1 MIDST
6 DIRQWQTVLVY
17 GLGVSGR
24 AAVSLALARGQN
36 VVVVDDDPDVEA
48 GGLPGEVE
56 VVAGAADLPA
66 EVDGLV
72 VSPGVP
78 ADAPLI
84 RRAATLGLPVV
95 AEVEFAYQWSDSG
108 TFVGITGSN
117 GKSTTTALAGEI
129 LALAGERVAVCGN
142 FGVALSAAVEEGADV
157 YVAELSS
164 FQLERV
170 DRFRARVAAW
180 LNLSSDHLDRHGTLV
195 GYAAAKE
202 RVFRNQS
209 GDDVAILN
217 QDDAVVSTTEVPAR
231 RLTFSCTRPVTAGC
245 YLEQGLVLE
254 VDNGGSAPL
263 FSCDDLSLPGRHNL
277 ENAMAAGLIGRTLG
291 VAQPTVQE
299 AVRAFRGLPHR
310 LELVAEIEGV
320 RFFNDS
326 KGTNAAA
333 SAQSVLSFPRDTV
346 HLIVGG
352 RAKGDRWLE
361 LVSAARGRVKHAYG
375 IGEAGPDLVT
385 VLAAVTHAEQVE
397 DLEKAVRAA
406 AGDARSG
413 DVVLLSPGCA
423 SYDQYLNF
431 EQRGEHFR
439 RLVHDLEGTHD
450 G

>member
-1 MIDST
+1 MS
-6 DIRQWQTVLVY
+6 DIRQWRTVLVY

-24 AAVSLALARGQN
+24 AAVSLALARGHK
-36 VVVVDDDPDVEA
+36 VVATDDDTNLERGDLPGDVEVLLGAEEVPA
-48 GGLPGEVE
+48 G
-56 VVAGAADLPA
+56 
-66 EVDGLV
+66 VDGLV

-78 ADAPLI
+78 DDAPLL
-84 RRAATLGLPVV
+84 RCAAELGLPVI

-108 TFVGITGSN
+108 TFIGITGSN

-142 FGVALSAAVEEGADV
+142 FGVALSAAVQERADV
-157 YVAELSS
+157 YVVELSS

-170 DRFRARVAAW
+170 ARFHARVAAW
-180 LNLSSDHLDRHGTLV
+180 LNLSSDHLDRHGTLA

-217 QDDAVVSTTEVPAR
+217 QDDAVVSTTEVCAR
-231 RLTFSCTRPVTAGC
+231 RLSFSCTRPVTAGC

-254 VDNGGSAPL
+254 VEDGHSWPL
-263 FSCDDLSLPGRHNL
+263 FSREELSLPGRHNL
-277 ENAMAAGLIGRTLG
+277 ENAMAAGLIGRSMG
-291 VAQPTVQE
+291 VSRPTVQE

-333 SAQSVLSFPRDTV
+333 SAHSLRSFPRDSV

-352 RAKGDRWLE
+352 RAKSDRWLE
-361 LVSAARGRVKHAYG
+361 MVSAARGRVKRAYG
-375 IGEAGPDLVT
+375 IGEAGPDLVK
-385 VLAAVTHAEQVE
+385 VLAAVTNAEQVG
-397 DLEKAVRAA
+397 DLEKAVKAA
-406 AGDARSG
+406 ADNAQAG

-423 SYDQYLNF
+423 SYDQYQSF
-431 EQRGEHFR
+431 EHRGEHFR
-439 RLVHDLEGTHD
+439 QLVHDLGGVRD